1 MVSSSHS
8 YKTEHSQWYQCLAE
22 NSASEI
28 ERGGTDNEGDDGGTG
43 YINIRFAKLLHFTWH
58 EFCIEV
64 KFTLRASSFS
74 PFSPK
79 SQSGHII
86 CVCIISMKVQFLLY
100 LTFRNCM
107 TSWVQHCTPVQ
118 STLSGPAQAQR
129 LRWLLTKIHNS
140 LRQVLCAV
148 THIPAC

>member
-58 EFCIEV
+58 EFCIEA

-74 PFSPK
+74 PK
-79 SQSGHII
+79 SQSGHNLCLHNIHESLLFII
-86 CVCIISMKVQFLLY
+86 FDFSQLHDKLGVAL
-100 LTFRNCM
+100 
-107 TSWVQHCTPVQ
+107 HP
-118 STLSGPAQAQR
+118 
-129 LRWLLTKIHNS
+129 
-140 LRQVLCAV
+140 CAEHLV
-148 THIPAC
+148 RSCLGTAPEVASNKNP